1 MTPQQMRDLLA
12 LALADLEH
20 GTFPALFA
28 RGISDFAWFQ
38 PGSNRASGVFRGVKG
53 RSRLATW
60 ASEGVAFTAFGA
72 PVLNAGMAVVPATLR
87 AGALA
92 SQGVL
97 AFALRQ
103 GRLLE
108 ARWFPDDVSLED
120 AHFGGAPAA
129 DGPSQAE
136 RAFDAAVALSKTLRK
151 APDNDTLLT
160 LYALFKQASSGDVAG
175 ERPGMMDMVGRS
187 KYDAWAA
194 RRGVP
199 REQAMRDYVALV
211 NRLKAEDTQAA

>member
-1 MTPQQMRDLLA
+1 
-12 LALADLEH
+12 
-20 GTFPALFA
+20 
-28 RGISDFAWFQ
+28 
-38 PGSNRASGVFRGVKG
+38 
-53 RSRLATW
+53 
-60 ASEGVAFTAFGA
+60 
-72 PVLNAGMAVVPATLR
+72 MAAVPATLR

-108 ARWFPDDVSLED
+108 ARWFPDDVSLEN

-129 DGPSQAE
+129 DGPSPAE
-136 RAFDAAVALSKTLRK
+136 RAFEAAAALSKTLRR
-151 APDNDTLLT
+151 APDNDTLLA

-175 ERPGMMDMVGRS
+175 ERPGMMDMVGRA
-187 KYDAWAA
+187 KYDAWLA

-199 REQAMRDYVALV
+199 REQAMGEYVALV
-211 NRLKAEDTQAA
+211 NKLKAAEEQTAELRLQKSPVVFHRLAEHERAALKALRRIVASRIRRGGGKRSANCTELSRGLKPRKPAFVLSHHLTGLSDAP